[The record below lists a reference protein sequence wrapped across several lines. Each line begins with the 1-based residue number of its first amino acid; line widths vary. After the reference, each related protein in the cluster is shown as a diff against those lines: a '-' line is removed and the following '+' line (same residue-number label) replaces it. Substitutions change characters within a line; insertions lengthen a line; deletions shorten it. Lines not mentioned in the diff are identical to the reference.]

1 MTRTV
6 YVNGEYVPETEA
18 KISVFDRGF
27 LFADAVYEV
36 TSVLGGK
43 LIDFHAHMAR
53 LDRSLSELDMK
64 APASD
69 DGLLAIHRELVTR
82 NALDEGMIYMQITR
96 GAADRD
102 FLYPPKDT
110 APSLVL
116 FTQALGLRDK
126 PVAKTGLRVA
136 AIEDLR
142 WGRCDIKTVQLL
154 YPSMAKMAAKAKG
167 VDDAWMIADGIV
179 TEGSSNNAHI
189 VTADGTLVTRP
200 LSHAILAGITRAA
213 VLRMAKEH
221 DVKVEERTF
230 TLDEAKRAKEA
241 FITSASM
248 FVMPVVEIDGAQIGD
263 GTPGDLTKKMR
274 AIYIDEAEKSAI

>member
-53 LDRSLSELDMK
+53 LDRSLSELDMT
-64 APASD
+64 APASHD
-69 DGLLAIHRELVTR
+69 ELLAIHRELVTR
-82 NALDEGMIYMQITR
+82 NAVDEGMIYMQVTR

-126 PVAKTGLRVA
+126 PVARTGLRIA

-167 VDDAWMIADGIV
+167 VDDAWMVADGVV

-189 VTADGTLVTRP
+189 VTTDGTLVTRP

-230 TLDEAKRAKEA
+230 TLDEAKQAKEA

-248 FVMPVVEIDGAQIGD
+248 FVMPVVEIDGARIGD
-263 GTPGDLTKKMR
+263 GKPGDLTQKMR

>member
-1 MTRTV
+1 MRQ
-6 YVNGEYVPETEA
+6 
-18 KISVFDRGF
+18 F
-27 LFADAVYEV
+27 
-36 TSVLGGK
+36 
-43 LIDFHAHMAR
+43 
-53 LDRSLSELDMK
+53 
-64 APASD
+64 
-69 DGLLAIHRELVTR
+69 
-82 NALDEGMIYMQITR
+82 
-96 GAADRD
+96 
-102 FLYPPKDT
+102 
-110 APSLVL
+110 
-116 FTQALGLRDK
+116 
-126 PVAKTGLRVA
+126 
-136 AIEDLR
+136 EDLR

-167 VDDAWMIADGIV
+167 VDDAWMVADGVI

-248 FVMPVVEIDGAQIGD
+248 FVMPVVEIDGAQVGD
-263 GTPGDLTKKMR
+263 GKPGDLTQKMR

>member
-6 YVNGEYVPETEA
+6 YVNGDYVPENAA

-43 LIDFHAHMAR
+43 LVDFHAHMAR
-53 LDRSLSELDMK
+53 LDRSLSELEMRT
-64 APASD
+64 PATHD
-69 DGLLAIHRELVTR
+69 ELLAIHRELVSR
-82 NALDEGMIYMQITR
+82 NGVDEGMIYMQVSR

-110 APSLVL
+110 NPSLVL

-154 YPSMAKMAAKAKG
+154 YPSMAKMAAKAEG
-167 VDDAWMIADGIV
+167 VDDAWMVADGVV

-200 LSHAILAGITRAA
+200 LSHAILPGITRAA
-213 VLRMAKEH
+213 VLRLAKER

-230 TLDEAKRAKEA
+230 TLDEAKHAKEA

-248 FVMPVVEIDGAQIGD
+248 FVMPVVEIDGARIGD
-263 GTPGDLTKKMR
+263 GRPGDLTQKMR

>member
-6 YVNGEYVPETEA
+6 YVNGDYVPENAA

-36 TSVLGGK
+36 TSVLRGK
-43 LIDFHAHMAR
+43 LVDFHAHMAR
-53 LDRSLSELDMK
+53 LDRSLSELEMRT
-64 APASD
+64 PATHD
-69 DGLLAIHRELVTR
+69 ELLAIHRELVSR
-82 NALDEGMIYMQITR
+82 NGVDEGMIYMQVSR

-110 APSLVL
+110 NPSLVL

-154 YPSMAKMAAKAKG
+154 YPSMAKMAAKAEG
-167 VDDAWMIADGIV
+167 VDDAWMVADGVI

-200 LSHAILAGITRAA
+200 LSHAILPGITRAA
-213 VLRMAKEH
+213 VLRLAKEH

-230 TLDEAKRAKEA
+230 TLDEAKHGKEA

-248 FVMPVVEIDGAQIGD
+248 FVMPVVEIDGARIGD
-263 GTPGDLTKKMR
+263 GRPGDLTQKMR

>member
-1 MTRTV
+1 MARTV
-6 YVNGEYVPETEA
+6 YVNGDYVPETEA

-36 TSVLGGK
+36 TSVLDAR
-43 LIDFHAHMAR
+43 LIDFQAHMAR
-53 LDRSLSELDMK
+53 LDRSLSELDMA
-64 APASD
+64 APASHD
-69 DGLLAIHRELVTR
+69 ELLAIHRELVKR
-82 NALDEGMIYMQITR
+82 NGVDEGMIYMQVTR

-102 FLYPPKDT
+102 FFYPPEGT

-116 FTQALGLRDK
+116 FTQAIALRDK

-154 YPSMAKMAAKAKG
+154 YPSMAKMAAKARG
-167 VDDAWMIADGIV
+167 VDDAWMVADGIV

-200 LSHAILAGITRAA
+200 LSHAILPGITRAS
-213 VLRMAKEH
+213 VLRMAREH
-221 DVKVEERTF
+221 GVKVEERTF
-230 TLDEAKRAKEA
+230 TLDEAKQAKEA

-248 FVMPVVEIDGAQIGD
+248 FVMPVVEIDGARIGD
-263 GTPGDLTKKMR
+263 GKPGDLTQKMR
-274 AIYIDEAEKSAI
+274 KIYIEEAEKTAI